1 MNQLVLKTVNLL
13 NKKEEN
19 KNSYTDVV
27 GTEIRLK
34 RSELN
39 YTLKSLTSEICSISY
54 LSKIENSKI
63 DANVLV
69 LKELCDKLDITDK
82 QLEEIVSSADSAKLM
97 VKAYY
102 QDDVDLLKRLYDSV
116 SNLKNYRAIITKS
129 FYLLKINDL
138 KAVEHNISS
147 IKKAIEVLNDLD
159 ALLFSIM
166 FSIYLYKKD
175 DFIGCYKVIRNIS
188 FYEENYFTLI
198 ITELLTK
205 LLYRI
210 NDDMFIEKS
219 NLFRDLNWKLNE
231 VNKLPEIKRLEERYK
246 LRRKFIVHIESYFN
260 DKIKYQVKLEKL
272 LKSMIEI
279 NSNSQVYKFTYL
291 YLTNKDKYVEEYTKD
306 KLYYECTEESLL
318 LEYFYLSLTNH
329 DKSITHLL
337 EKCIPYAF
345 DKYNYL
351 YSLVFTNILKDNYIV
366 TTRYKRYFELES
378 NLINHFNEL
387 SSYFE
392 EEV

>member
-1 MNQLVLKTVNLL
+1 MNQLVLKTITLL

-19 KNSYTDVV
+19 KNSYSDVV

-69 LKELCDKLDITDK
+69 LKELCDKLDITDE
-82 QLEEIVSSADSAKLM
+82 QLGEIVSSADSAKLM

-102 QDDVDLLKRLYDSV
+102 QDDTDLLKRLYDSV

-129 FYLLKINDL
+129 FYLLKIDDL
-138 KAVEHNISS
+138 KAVEYNISS

-175 DFIGCYKVIRNIS
+175 DFVGCYKIIRNIS
-188 FYEENYFTLI
+188 FYEDNYYTLI

-205 LLYRI
+205 LLFKI
-210 NDDMFIEKS
+210 NDDSFIEK
-219 NLFRDLNWKLNE
+219 LVKFRDLNWKLNE
-231 VNKLPEIKRLEERYK
+231 VNKLTEIKTIEERYR
-246 LRRKFIVHIESYFN
+246 LRRKFIVYIESYFN
-260 DKIKYQVKLEKL
+260 DKINYEVKLTNLIK
-272 LKSMIEI
+272 KMMDIKP
-279 NSNSQVYKFTYL
+279 NSVVYKMTYI
-291 YLTNKDKYVEEYTKD
+291 YLTNKDNYVEQYTKSD
-306 KLYYECTEESLL
+306 LYYECTEESLL

-329 DKSITHLL
+329 DKAITHLL
-337 EKCIPYAF
+337 DKCIPYAF

-351 YSLVFTNILKDNYIV
+351 YSVIFTDLLKDNYIES
-366 TTRYKRYFELES
+366 TRYKRYFELES

-392 EEV
+392 D

>member
-1 MNQLVLKTVNLL
+1 MNQLVLKTITLL

-19 KNSYTDVV
+19 KNSYSDVV

-69 LKELCDKLDITDK
+69 LKELCDKLDITDE
-82 QLEEIVSSADSAKLM
+82 QLGEIVSSADSAKLM

-102 QDDVDLLKRLYDSV
+102 QDDTDLLKRLYDSV

-129 FYLLKINDL
+129 FYLLKIDDL
-138 KAVEHNISS
+138 KAVEYNISS

-175 DFIGCYKVIRNIS
+175 DFVGCYKIIRNIS
-188 FYEENYFTLI
+188 FYEDNYYTLI

-205 LLYRI
+205 LLFKI
-210 NDDMFIEKS
+210 NDDSFIEK
-219 NLFRDLNWKLNE
+219 LVKFRDLNWKLNE
-231 VNKLPEIKRLEERYK
+231 VNKLSEIKTIEERYR
-246 LRRKFIVHIESYFN
+246 LRRKFIVYIESYFN
-260 DKIKYQVKLEKL
+260 DKINYEVKLTNLIK
-272 LKSMIEI
+272 KMMDIKP
-279 NSNSQVYKFTYL
+279 NSVVYKMTYI
-291 YLTNKDKYVEEYTKD
+291 YLTNKDNYVEQYTKSD
-306 KLYYECTEESLL
+306 LYYECTEESLL

-329 DKSITHLL
+329 DKAITHLL
-337 EKCIPYAF
+337 DKCIPYAF

-351 YSLVFTNILKDNYIV
+351 YSVIFTDLLKDNYIES
-366 TTRYKRYFELES
+366 TRYKRYFELES

-392 EEV
+392 D

>member
-1 MNQLVLKTVNLL
+1 MNQLVLKTITLL

-19 KNSYTDVV
+19 KNSYSDVV

-82 QLEEIVSSADSAKLM
+82 QLGEIVSSADSAKLM

-102 QDDVDLLKRLYDSV
+102 QNDTDLLKRLYDSV

-129 FYLLKINDL
+129 FYLLKIDDL

-175 DFIGCYKVIRNIS
+175 DFVGCYKIIRNIS
-188 FYEENYFTLI
+188 FYEDNYYTLI
-198 ITELLTK
+198 ITELQTK
-205 LLYRI
+205 LLFKI
-210 NDDMFIEKS
+210 NDDSFIEKL
-219 NLFRDLNWKLNE
+219 NKFRDLNWKLNE
-231 VNKLPEIKRLEERYK
+231 VNKLPEIKTIEERYR
-246 LRRKFIVHIESYFN
+246 LRRKFIVYIESYFN
-260 DKIKYQVKLEKL
+260 DKINYEVKLTNLIKTMMDI
-272 LKSMIEI
+272 KP
-279 NSNSQVYKFTYL
+279 NSLVYKMTYI
-291 YLTNKDKYVEEYTKD
+291 YLTNKESYVEQYTKSD
-306 KLYYECTEESLL
+306 LYYECIEESLL

-329 DKSITHLL
+329 DKAIAHLL
-337 EKCIPYAF
+337 DKCIPYAF

-351 YSLVFTNILKDNYIV
+351 YSVIFTDLLKDNYV
-366 TTRYKRYFELES
+366 ESTRYKRYFELES

-392 EEV
+392 D